1 MAEKSE
7 ASAKAGP
14 GVQLVGE
21 RSEPTL
27 NQQIAQCN
35 DCSPVMEAIS
45 VFAPWCGE
53 AERALRVRIHR
64 ARDTAT
70 ARATRC
76 KHGDARMIYWLAAQL
91 AAARV
96 FARMPDGDLKETI
109 DNLARLF
116 LVAGWIERTD
126 APDAE

>member
-1 MAEKSE
+1 MVIAVEPEKSA
-7 ASAKAGP
+7 ASLLADA
-14 GVQLVGE
+14 V
-21 RSEPTL
+21 
-27 NQQIAQCN
+27 
-35 DCSPVMEAIS
+35 S

-53 AERALRVRIHR
+53 AERALRIRVHR

-76 KHGDARMIYWLAAQL
+76 KHGNARTIYWLAAQM
-91 AAARV
+91 ASARV
-96 FARMPDGDLKETI
+96 FARMPAEDLNQAI

-116 LVAGWIERTD
+116 LVAGWIERSE